1 MNNRTK
7 EYLDIEENFLYEN
20 INKLI
25 KENETEV
32 NNLRYELDEINDYMT
47 NWIHEVKIPI
57 SVLGIIGRRVSEID
71 VGKAYLRK

>member
-25 KENETEV
+25 KSIV
-32 NNLRYELDEINDYMT
+32 L
-47 NWIHEVKIPI
+47 VKFNFQI
-57 SVLGIIGRRVSEID
+57 
-71 VGKAYLRK
+71 K

>member
-32 NNLRYELDEINDYMT
+32 NNLRYELEEINDYMT

-57 SVLGIIGRRVSEID
+57 SVLEIIGRRVSEID
-71 VGKAYLRK
+71 GGKAYLRK